1 MAQRKMFDEE
11 LSELGEQH
19 EKQTEKLKRVT
30 AEEKQ
35 KLEVQLEQAVVGQ
48 RFDKTLKA
56 FTPLHWN
63 HCSHISFVGIK
74 ISKFC

>member
-35 KLEVQLEQAVVGQ
+35 KLEVQLEQAVVG
-48 RFDKTLKA
+48 
-56 FTPLHWN
+56 
-63 HCSHISFVGIK
+63 
-74 ISKFC
+74 KFQDMY

>member
-1 MAQRKMFDEE
+1 MGQTLPQIIYQVRAEYEGTLMAQRKMFDEE

-35 KLEVQLEQAVVGQ
+35 KLEVQLEQAVVG
-48 RFDKTLKA
+48 
-56 FTPLHWN
+56 
-63 HCSHISFVGIK
+63 
-74 ISKFC
+74 KFQDMY